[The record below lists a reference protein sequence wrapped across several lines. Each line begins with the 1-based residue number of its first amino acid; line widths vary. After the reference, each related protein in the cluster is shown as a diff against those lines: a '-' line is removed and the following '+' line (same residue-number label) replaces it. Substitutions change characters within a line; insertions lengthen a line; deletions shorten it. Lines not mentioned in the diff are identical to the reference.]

1 MLSDIPL
8 SPPKPSPAGL
18 LSDMPLRL
26 LSDLGGTDDLE
37 LGVGAGDGVAVF
49 DASCLG
55 LSAGTEL
62 PLPTLAND
70 IPELLRILARS
81 LLTADSG
88 VGFSCGA
95 GLGADFNMVN
105 LEPLGR
111 LTLAGAGC
119 AGEGEAAGEDERDTE
134 VPDSLL
140 SLLSLEDTAADEGDD
155 VSAFS
160 GACLA
165 AACDRPM
172 EMLVLAASLDGR
184 LAAGAGAGA
193 VTGAGVVL
201 GDQTMTTIK

>member
-26 LSDLGGTDDLE
+26 LSDLGGTDGLE
-37 LGVGAGDGVAVF
+37 LGASDGVAVF

-81 LLTADSG
+81 LLTGAG

-95 GLGADFNMVN
+95 GLGVDFNMVN

-119 AGEGEAAGEDERDTE
+119 AGEEEAAAAGEDERDTE

-165 AACDRPM
+165 PACDRPM

-201 GDQTMTTIK
+201 EIKQSNN

>member
-1 MLSDIPL
+1 MLSDIPW

-26 LSDLGGTDDLE
+26 LSDFGGTDGLV
-37 LGVGAGDGVAVF
+37 LGAGDGVAVF

-88 VGFSCGA
+88 VGFSCGT
-95 GLGADFNMVN
+95 GLGVDFNMVN

-119 AGEGEAAGEDERDTE
+119 AGEEEAATAGEDERDTE

-160 GACLA
+160 GGCLA
-165 AACDRPM
+165 PACDRPM

-201 GDQTMTTIK
+201 EIKQSNN

>member
-1 MLSDIPL
+1 
-8 SPPKPSPAGL
+8 
-18 LSDMPLRL
+18 
-26 LSDLGGTDDLE
+26 
-37 LGVGAGDGVAVF
+37 
-49 DASCLG
+49 
-55 LSAGTEL
+55 
-62 PLPTLAND
+62 
-70 IPELLRILARS
+70 
-81 LLTADSG
+81 
-88 VGFSCGA
+88 
-95 GLGADFNMVN
+95 MVN

-111 LTLAGAGC
+111 LTLDGADC
-119 AGEGEAAGEDERDTE
+119 AGEEAAGEDERDTE

-165 AACDRPM
+165 PACDRPM

-201 GDQTMTTIK
+201 EVKHQIIDE

>member
-1 MLSDIPL
+1 
-8 SPPKPSPAGL
+8 
-18 LSDMPLRL
+18 MPLRL
-26 LSDLGGTDDLE
+26 LSDLGGTDGLE
-37 LGVGAGDGVAVF
+37 LGAGDGVAVF

-95 GLGADFNMVN
+95 GLGVDFNMVN

-119 AGEGEAAGEDERDTE
+119 ADEAATAGEEERDTE

-165 AACDRPM
+165 PACDRPM

-184 LAAGAGAGA
+184 LAAGAGSGA

-201 GDQTMTTIK
+201 EVKHQIID

>member
-1 MLSDIPL
+1 
-8 SPPKPSPAGL
+8 
-18 LSDMPLRL
+18 MPLRL
-26 LSDLGGTDDLE
+26 LSDLGGTVVLE
-37 LGVGAGDGVAVF
+37 LGASDGVAVF
-49 DASCLG
+49 NASCLG

-88 VGFSCGA
+88 VSFSCGA
-95 GLGADFNMVN
+95 VDFNMVN

-119 AGEGEAAGEDERDTE
+119 AGEEEAAGEDERDTE

-165 AACDRPM
+165 PACDRPM

-193 VTGAGVVL
+193 VT
-201 GDQTMTTIK
+201 

>member
-1 MLSDIPL
+1 
-8 SPPKPSPAGL
+8 
-18 LSDMPLRL
+18 MPLRL
-26 LSDLGGTDDLE
+26 LSDFGGTVGLV
-37 LGVGAGDGVAVF
+37 LGAGDGVAVF
-49 DASCLG
+49 NASCLG

-81 LLTADSG
+81 LLTGAG
-88 VGFSCGA
+88 VGFSCGT
-95 GLGADFNMVN
+95 GLGVDFNMVN

-119 AGEGEAAGEDERDTE
+119 AGEEEAATAGEDERDTE

-160 GACLA
+160 GGCLA
-165 AACDRPM
+165 PACDRPM

-201 GDQTMTTIK
+201 EVKHQIID